1 MDMGTFKPLEINRS
15 SISAAPV
22 EAGLNSRTQN
32 RSMETAQLKSAMLPV
47 GTQSPTAV
55 EQSGE
60 VDRNALD
67 SAVSDIQDFT
77 QSVSRDID
85 FQLDDSTGQVVIN
98 VTERSSGNVIR
109 QIPSEEAL
117 RLAESIS
124 EIRSLLFK
132 AEA

>member
-1 MDMGTFKPLEINRS
+1 MDMGTFEPLEINRS

-22 EAGLNSRTQN
+22 EAGLTSRTQN

-109 QIPSEEAL
+109 QIPSEDAL
-117 RLAESIS
+117 RLAENIS

>member
-22 EAGLNSRTQN
+22 EAGLTSRTHNSQ
-32 RSMETAQLKSAMLPV
+32 METAQLKSAMLPV

-55 EQSGE
+55 EQSTE

-67 SAVSDIQDFT
+67 SAVIDIQDFT

-117 RLAESIS
+117 RLAENIS